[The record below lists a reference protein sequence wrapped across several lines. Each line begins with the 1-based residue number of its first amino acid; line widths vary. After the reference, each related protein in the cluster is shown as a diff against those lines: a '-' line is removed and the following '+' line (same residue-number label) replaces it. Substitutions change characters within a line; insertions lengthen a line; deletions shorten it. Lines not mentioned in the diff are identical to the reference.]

1 MLRQIH
7 RPDMMPGQFQM
18 LRNQQNGMN
27 MGSNDMARKAM
38 QNNSRNV
45 YVDSLPKIN
54 SRLLIMS

>member
-1 MLRQIH
+1 
-7 RPDMMPGQFQM
+7 MMSGQFQM

-45 YVDSLPKIN
+45 YVIVKIVYT
-54 SRLLIMS
+54 IY

>member
-1 MLRQIH
+1 MH
-7 RPDMMPGQFQM
+7 RPDMMSGQFQM

-45 YVDSLPKIN
+45 YVDSLHIN
-54 SRLLIMS
+54 KLSLLIVL